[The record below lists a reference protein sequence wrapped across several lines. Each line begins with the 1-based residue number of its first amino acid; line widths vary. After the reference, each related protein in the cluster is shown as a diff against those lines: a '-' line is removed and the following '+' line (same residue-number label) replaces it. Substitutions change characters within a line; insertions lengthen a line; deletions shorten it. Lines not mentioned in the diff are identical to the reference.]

1 LVFML
6 EWLTLWPTRGFLPV
20 SSQRRDIA
28 LSSKTRAHAGAGNRS
43 IAGI

>member
-43 IAGI
+43 NAGI